1 MLTSILRAAGAL
13 LMSSALASGSAAHA
27 QDLPASAFA
36 RLPGTQGVSISPDGS
51 RIAFVTHEGEERYVV
66 VMDLE
71 TGVQE
76 AADFSTMRAYSTFWT
91 DEDTLIATAGRTRE
105 LGIVSGDVNFQA
117 FVTINANTMEA
128 EQLIREGRDLG
139 YNFDTASLAGED
151 PETGRLFMPLRDT
164 RGALNLYSVDPE
176 NGRRMS
182 LVARG
187 DETTRGWISSPD
199 GRSFVRLSYN
209 NSLNQYQIA
218 IEENDQW
225 RILYEARQNLI
236 DMSVA
241 GFTADGQALLVR
253 RYTDGPGRVSGL
265 QRLSLSDGAWGDIY
279 YQNDRYDAGDVR
291 IDPHRGY
298 VAGVT
303 ITAERTSTQW
313 FDEELAALQANLDQA
328 FNGARVTLVDW
339 TPDRMKFVIAVSEA
353 DAPSVY
359 HLVDLASWNVTPLR
373 ARYPELYGQ
382 TLPQRDPVSY
392 TARDGVTIPAYLAR
406 PAGEGPH
413 PFVLLVHGGPASR
426 DLDGFDYF
434 AHYLASQ
441 GFGVLQPQYRG
452 SAGFGERWM
461 EAGYGQWGRGVMQ
474 DDLTDAVNW
483 LREQG
488 LADRVCIAGG
498 SYGGYA
504 ALAGAAFTPGLYDCA
519 IAINALSD
527 ADNFLNYIENRFG
540 RESQSFRYWNQ
551 HFSGE
556 PDGRAS
562 GEQLRALSPAQHA
575 EAVEAPVLLL
585 HSRDDTVV
593 PEEQSRIMERALRRA
608 DKEVE
613 FTRLQG
619 GDHSLEDYPTRL
631 AVLEAMA
638 QFLDTEIGD

>member
-1 MLTSILRAAGAL
+1 MIFTALRAASAL
-13 LMSSALASGSAAHA
+13 LISTALISGTESPA

-36 RLPGTQGVSISPDGS
+36 RLPGTQGMSISPDGS
-51 RIAFVTHEGEERYVV
+51 RIAFITHEGEERYVV

-71 TGVQE
+71 TGAQE

-91 DEDTLIATAGRTRE
+91 DEDTLIARAGRTRE
-105 LGIVSGDVNFQA
+105 FGAVSGDVNFQA
-117 FVTINANTMEA
+117 FVSIDADTMQA

-139 YNFDTASLAGED
+139 YNFNTATLAGED
-151 PETGRLFMPLRDT
+151 RETGRLFMPLRDT
-164 RGALNLYSVDPE
+164 RDALNLYAVDPE

-187 DETTRGWISSPD
+187 DETTWGWHASPD
-199 GRSFVRLSYN
+199 GQTFVRISYN
-209 NSLNQYQIA
+209 NSLNLYRIA

-225 RILYEARQNLI
+225 RTLYEARQNLV
-236 DMSVA
+236 DMSVV
-241 GFTADGQALLVR
+241 GFTADGEALLINR
-253 RYTDGPGRVSGL
+253 HSDTPGRTSGL
-265 QRLSLSDGAWGDIY
+265 QRLSLSDGAWGETY
-279 YQNDRYDAGDVR
+279 YQNDQYDVGNVR
-291 IDPHRGY
+291 RDPYRGY

-303 ITAERTSTQW
+303 VTAERTQTLW

-328 FNGARVTLVDW
+328 FNGAHVTLVDW

-382 TLPQRDPVSY
+382 ALVQREPVSY
-392 TARDGVTIPAYLAR
+392 TARDGVAIPAYLAR
-406 PAGEGPH
+406 PQGEGPH

-426 DLDGFDYF
+426 DRDGFDYF
-434 AHYLASQ
+434 AHFLASR
-441 GFGVLQPQYRG
+441 GYGVLQPQYRG
-452 SAGFGERWM
+452 SSGFGETWM
-461 EAGYGQWGRGVMQ
+461 EAGYGQWGRGLMQ
-474 DDLTDAVNW
+474 HDLTDAVTW

-488 LADRVCIAGG
+488 IADQVCIAGG

-504 ALAGAAFTPGLYDCA
+504 ALAGAAFTPELYDCA

-527 ADNFLNYIENRFG
+527 AGNFLNFVENRTG

-556 PDGRAS
+556 PDGRAT
-562 GEQLRALSPAQHA
+562 GEQLRTLSPAQHA
-575 EAVEAPVLLL
+575 DAVQAPVLLL

-593 PEEQSRIMERALRRA
+593 PEDQSRIMNRALQRA
-608 DKEVE
+608 DKDVE
-613 FTRLQG
+613 FIRLQG
-619 GDHSLEDYPTRL
+619 GDHSLEDYSTRL

-638 QFLDTEIGD
+638 EFLDAEIGD

>member
-1 MLTSILRAAGAL
+1 M
-13 LMSSALASGSAAHA
+13 
-27 QDLPASAFA
+27 
-36 RLPGTQGVSISPDGS
+36 
-51 RIAFVTHEGEERYVV
+51 
-66 VMDLE
+66 
-71 TGVQE
+71 
-76 AADFSTMRAYSTFWT
+76 
-91 DEDTLIATAGRTRE
+91 
-105 LGIVSGDVNFQA
+105 
-117 FVTINANTMEA
+117 
-128 EQLIREGRDLG
+128 
-139 YNFDTASLAGED
+139 
-151 PETGRLFMPLRDT
+151 
-164 RGALNLYSVDPE
+164 
-176 NGRRMS
+176 
-182 LVARG
+182 
-187 DETTRGWISSPD
+187 
-199 GRSFVRLSYN
+199 
-209 NSLNQYQIA
+209 
-218 IEENDQW
+218 
-225 RILYEARQNLI
+225 
-236 DMSVA
+236 
-241 GFTADGQALLVR
+241 
-253 RYTDGPGRVSGL
+253 
-265 QRLSLSDGAWGDIY
+265 
-279 YQNDRYDAGDVR
+279 
-291 IDPHRGY
+291 
-298 VAGVT
+298 AGVT

-426 DLDGFDYF
+426 DVDGFDYF

-608 DKEVE
+608 HKEVE

>member
-13 LMSSALASGSAAHA
+13 LMSSALAFGSAAHA

-71 TGVQE
+71 TGAQE

-199 GRSFVRLSYN
+199 GRSFVRLSFN

-426 DLDGFDYF
+426 DVDGFDYF

-608 DKEVE
+608 HKEVE

-619 GDHSLEDYPTRL
+619 GDHSLEDYSTRL

>member
-1 MLTSILRAAGAL
+1 MIASTLRAAGAVILSLML
-13 LMSSALASGSAAHA
+13 LSGAAGQA
-27 QDLPASAFA
+27 QALPASAFA
-36 RLPGTQGVSISPDGS
+36 RLPGTQGISISPDGT
-51 RIAFVTHEGEERYVV
+51 RIAFVTHEGEARYVV

-71 TGVQE
+71 TGAQE
-76 AADFSTMRAYSTFWT
+76 AADFSNMRAYSTFWS
-91 DEDTLIATAGRTRE
+91 DEDTVMARAGRTRE
-105 LGIVSGDVNFQA
+105 VGVVSGDVNFQA
-117 FVTINANTMEA
+117 LVSIDADTLEA

-139 YNFDTASLAGED
+139 YNFNTATIAGKD
-151 PETGRLFMPLRDT
+151 PETGRLFIPLRDT
-164 RGALNLYSVDPE
+164 RNALNLYAVDPE

-182 LVARG
+182 LAARG
-187 DETTRGWISSPD
+187 NDTTQGWLASPD
-199 GRSFVRLSYN
+199 GQTFVRISYN
-209 NSLNQYQIA
+209 NSLDQFQIA
-218 IEENDQW
+218 VEENDQW
-225 RILYEARQNLI
+225 RTLYEARQNLV
-236 DMSVA
+236 DMSVV
-241 GFTADGQALLVR
+241 GFTGDGEALLVS
-253 RYTDGPGRVSGL
+253 RYADSDSRVSLLQRMSLTDGSWDEV
-265 QRLSLSDGAWGDIY
+265 Y
-279 YQNDRYDAGDVR
+279 YQHPRYDVGEVR
-291 IDPHRGY
+291 RDPHRGH

-303 ITAERTSTQW
+303 ITTERTHTQW

-339 TPDRMKFVIAVSEA
+339 TPDRMTFVIAVSQA
-353 DAPSVY
+353 DGPSVY
-359 HLVDLASWNVTPLR
+359 HLVDLESWNVSPLR

-382 TLPQRDPVSY
+382 SLPQRDPVSY

-426 DLDGFDYF
+426 DVDGFDYF
-434 AHYLASQ
+434 AHFLASR
-441 GFGVLQPQYRG
+441 GYGVLQPQYRG

-461 EAGYGQWGRGVMQ
+461 EAGYGQWGQGVMQ

-504 ALAGAAFTPGLYDCA
+504 ALAGAAFTPDLYDCA

-527 ADNFLNYIENRFG
+527 ADNFLNYVENRFG

-562 GEQLRALSPAQHA
+562 GAQLRALSPAQHA

-593 PEEQSRIMERALRRA
+593 PEEQSRIMDRALRRA
-608 DKEVE
+608 DKDVE
-613 FTRLQG
+613 FIRLQG
-619 GDHSLEDYPTRL
+619 GDHGLEDYPTRL
-631 AVLEAMA
+631 AVLDAMA
-638 QFLDTEIGD
+638 QFLDAELSD